1 MELLTSLVIGLL
13 VGAGVYLL
21 LQRELLRVVLGTVLI
36 SHGVN
41 LMLFISGGVKRGGPP
56 IVGHGMATGTGEL
69 AYTDPLPQALILT
82 AIVIGFATTAFV
94 LVLAYRAAQARGS
107 DDTEDLRSLEE
118 PYE

>member
-36 SHGVN
+36 SHGAN

-56 IVGHGMATGTGEL
+56 ILGEAAAGVA

-82 AIVIGFATTAFV
+82 AIVIGFGTTAFV
-94 LVLAYRAAQARGS
+94 LVLAYRAYQAHGT
-107 DDTEDLRSLEE
+107 DDTEDLKSLEE
-118 PYE
+118 PHE

>member
-1 MELLTSLVIGLL
+1 MELLTSLAIGVL
-13 VGAGVYLL
+13 VGCGIYLL

-36 SHGVN
+36 SHGAN

-56 IVGHGMATGTGEL
+56 ILGDAVTAAAGTP

-94 LVLAYRAAQARGS
+94 LVLAYRAYQAHGT
-107 DDTEDLRSLEE
+107 DDTEGLRSLEDPHE
-118 PYE
+118 

>member
-21 LQRELLRVVLGTVLI
+21 LQREVLRVVLGTMLI
-36 SHGVN
+36 SHATN

-56 IVGHGMATGTGEL
+56 IVGRGIPTAGGGL

-82 AIVIGFATTAFV
+82 AIVIGFASTAFV
-94 LVLAYRAAQARGS
+94 LVLAYKASPSRGR
-107 DDTEDLRSLEE
+107 DDMEDLRSVEE
-118 PYE
+118 PHE